1 MIARVWRGATRADDE
16 DAYAQ
21 YLEETGMRAARALD
35 GNRGTL
41 VLHRRVGDR
50 AEFETVLLFES
61 LDHVRAFAGDEIERA
76 VFFPE
81 DDRFLVERELTV
93 AHYEVE
99 DARA

>member
-61 LDHVRAFAGDEIERA
+61 LDHVCAFAGDEIERA

>member
-1 MIARVWRGATRADDE
+1 MIARVWHGATRAEDE
-16 DAYAQ
+16 QAYAQ
-21 YLEETGMRAARALD
+21 YLEETGMRSARALE

-93 AHYEVE
+93 AHYEV
-99 DARA
+99 DDGRT